1 MIETK
6 YGTIRVTYRRSKR
19 KGRVHTIVNFIP
31 RLSIKGVVSSFCFS
45 KEGEP
50 METNGH
56 DVVTVDVVNDSR
68 DQFNKKDGRK
78 KAIAMALAHSGDLLT
93 KADRTEIW
101 AELKEK
107 IKIV

>member
-31 RLSIKGVVSSFCFS
+31 RMSIKGVVSSFRFS

-50 METNGH
+50 LESNGY

-78 KAIAMALAHSGDLLT
+78 KAIAMALHNAGSLLT
-93 KADRTEIW
+93 KAQRTEIW
-101 AELKEK
+101 AELKDT
-107 IKIV
+107 INIV